1 MKKFVIACAV
11 ILAGVLSSCGD
22 TNYCYEVTA
31 TINVLGTTVSQTF
44 YVWGTSNDLDASMAE
59 LDAEMEAS
67 GISKDSYTVE
77 YKKTKKR
84 VFKMAPVHHH
94 FEKCGWRETKVV
106 ALFSIITLVLCAICY
121 LAL

>member
-44 YVWGTSNDLDASMAE
+44 YVWGTSNDLEASMAE
-59 LDAEMEAS
+59 FDAEMESS
-67 GISKDSYTVE
+67 GISKDSY
-77 YKKTKKR
+77 KIKHKRTKK
-84 VFKMAPVHHH
+84 
-94 FEKCGWRETKVV
+94 
-106 ALFSIITLVLCAICY
+106 SQSDCY
-121 LAL
+121 

>member
-44 YVWGTSNDLDASMAE
+44 YVWGTSNDL
-59 LDAEMEAS
+59 
-67 GISKDSYTVE
+67 
-77 YKKTKKR
+77 
-84 VFKMAPVHHH
+84 
-94 FEKCGWRETKVV
+94 
-106 ALFSIITLVLCAICY
+106 
-121 LAL
+121 

>member
-44 YVWGTSNDLDASMAE
+44 YVWGTSNDLEASMAE

-77 YKKTKKR
+77 YKKTKK
-84 VFKMAPVHHH
+84 
-94 FEKCGWRETKVV
+94 
-106 ALFSIITLVLCAICY
+106 SQSDCY
-121 LAL
+121 

>member
-31 TINVLGTTVSQTF
+31 TINVLGTSVSQTF

-77 YKKTKKR
+77 YKKTKK
-84 VFKMAPVHHH
+84 
-94 FEKCGWRETKVV
+94 
-106 ALFSIITLVLCAICY
+106 SQSDCY
-121 LAL
+121 